1 VLPQGNN
8 PGDSEAADI
17 NASYPRSISN
27 NCPLGIVG
35 GREVMHP
42 KVALI
47 SMTLVSVGRQLVRRR
62 ERYLRTNASGS
73 SAFDIAPFN
82 TAETSQ
88 TKENWLDTHRR
99 RRLRR
104 PVGWVVGGI
113 AYAAWDHVTLKLEYL
128 HYGERQ
134 WRDQHLAWSR
144 PAECAAGSMHLQHGC
159 STAHFRGV
167 FSLSNQ
173 CENRDTFGTA
183 LSPSRLSN

>member
-134 WRDQHLAWSR
+134 WRDQHLGGQDRRNARRGVCTSSL
-144 PAECAAGSMHLQHGC
+144 AARQRTL
-159 STAHFRGV
+159 GV
-167 FSLSNQ
+167 FSPCRINARTGSLSGL
-173 CENRDTFGTA
+173 R
-183 LSPSRLSN
+183 